1 MSLRPTPFVVI
12 FALVAASVLPA
23 NIAWAGTG
31 TAATSG
37 GSVTFEFPDVVL
49 DGSGLC
55 FDAPIAAS
63 ATVKPN
69 TEWYVDVEF
78 RQPGTVPLSS
88 TGRIRGVDSG
98 SATGTIQICPTDGV
112 GRMLVEGEFTT
123 LEYDEP
129 YTNAK
134 APISTDFTISK
145 TPSEASISRIKISS
159 SGTEVS
165 GKVTTNSAKYGVVT
179 TYGDVVVEYRAGGKG
194 RWKPVGKAYTANKG
208 FTVRTSKSVPARSDF
223 RVRFLGND
231 FALPSQAM
239 R

>member
-1 MSLRPTPFVVI
+1 M
-12 FALVAASVLPA
+12 LVASAALSSNSA
-23 NIAWAGTG
+23 FAGTG

-37 GSVTFEFPDVVL
+37 GQVSFEFPDVVL

-55 FDAPIAAS
+55 FEAPISAS

-69 TEWYVDVEF
+69 TEWYVNVNF

-88 TGRIRGVDSG
+88 TGRIRGLNSG
-98 SATGTIQICPTDGV
+98 SATGTIQICPSDGV

-134 APISTDFTISK
+134 VPIATEFTISK
-145 TPSEASISRIKISS
+145 TPSVATISRVKSGS
-159 SGTEVS
+159 SGTQVS
-165 GKVTTNSAKYGVVT
+165 GKVTTESAKYGVVT
-179 TYGDVVVEYRAGGKG
+179 TYGDVVLEYRPGRQG
-194 RWKPVGKAYTANKG
+194 RWKPLGKGYTAKEG
-208 FTVRTSKSVPARSDF
+208 FTVQSRSSVPVRSEL

-231 FALPSQAM
+231 FALASQAV